1 MVPLMTESGNTEP
14 NPRWSFDDERAY
26 ESARHRIGAVIAA
39 YSARIGAAEDAGDH
53 AEADRLAEL
62 SAEYEEL
69 RRRLSPDDTAE
80 IARINAEFAE
90 LLARVRA
97 AQV

>member
-1 MVPLMTESGNTEP
+1 MVALMTQTPSPEP

-26 ESARHRIGAVIAA
+26 ESARNRIGAVIAA
-39 YSARIGAAEDAGDH
+39 YSARIGAAEDAGDD
-53 AEADRLAEL
+53 AEADRLAEV

-69 RRRLSPDDTAE
+69 RRRLSPDDGGE
-80 IARINAEFAE
+80 IARINAEFPE

-97 AQV
+97 GQ